1 MQWFCP
7 VSCIAL
13 PVFIHGCDIPST
25 VFVCPMTQRDI
36 NIISMV
42 YEYEGCAVEHIRKVF
57 FQGSSN
63 RSIPCYRRL
72 SYLVKQGYLRSLLL
86 PALNKHFLTPGAR
99 ARSVLSS
106 LLKGSE
112 MKRIRVES
120 PMLILHKL
128 AICDIRVSLELAS
141 KASPLF
147 VLTQWINESALRR
160 SPLSV
165 EDPETKKQTTIIPDA
180 AFTLQSHTGRKAHFF
195 LEMDM
200 ATVSLKHMRQ
210 RVRGYLLRQ
219 EPSPVLFVLPDAA
232 RQQAIAQVALEEA
245 KEMEA
250 NPTKIW
256 ITLREY
262 LTPETALSA
271 PWVAVG
277 HPTPVTFQGLA
288 QPVNHPSAV

>member
-1 MQWFCP
+1 
-7 VSCIAL
+7 
-13 PVFIHGCDIPST
+13 
-25 VFVCPMTQRDI
+25 MTQRDI
-36 NIISMV
+36 SIIAMV
-42 YEYEGCAVEHIRKVF
+42 YDYEGCAVEHIRKLF
-57 FQGSSN
+57 FQGSGI

-112 MKRIRVES
+112 MKRIRIES
-120 PMLILHKL
+120 PLTILHKL
-128 AICDIRVSLELAS
+128 AICDIRVSLELAC
-141 KASPLF
+141 KVSPLF
-147 VLTQWINESALRR
+147 VLSQWINESALRR

-165 EDPETKKQTTIIPDA
+165 ADPETKKQLFLIPDA
-180 AFTLQSHTGRKAHFF
+180 AFTLRSHAGRKADFF

-219 EPSPVLFVLPDAA
+219 DPSPVLFVVPDTS
-232 RQQAIAQVALEEA
+232 RQKAIAQVALEEA
-245 KEMEA
+245 KGLKV
-250 NPTKIW
+250 NPTTIW
-256 ITLREY
+256 ITLREC

-277 HPTPVTFQGLA
+277 HTTPVTFQGLA
-288 QPVNHPSAV
+288 EPVNHTSAVVFARNGGHLE

>member
-1 MQWFCP
+1 
-7 VSCIAL
+7 
-13 PVFIHGCDIPST
+13 
-25 VFVCPMTQRDI
+25 MTQRDI

-57 FQGSSN
+57 FQGSKN

-72 SYLVKQGYLRSLLL
+72 SYLIKEGYLQGLLL

-99 ARSVLSS
+99 ARFVLSY

-112 MKRIRVES
+112 VRRFRMES

-141 KASPLF
+141 KVSPLF
-147 VLTQWINESALRR
+147 VLTHWINESALRR
-160 SPLSV
+160 SPLTA
-165 EDPETKKQTTIIPDA
+165 EDPETKKQTNLIPDA
-180 AFTLQSHTGRKAHFF
+180 AFTLCSHTGRKADFF

-200 ATVSLKHMRQ
+200 ATVSLRHIRQ
-210 RVRGYLLRQ
+210 RLRGYLLRQ
-219 EPSPVLFVLPDAA
+219 DPSPVLFVVPDAK

-245 KEMEA
+245 KNLQT
-250 NPTKIW
+250 NPTTIW
-256 ITLREY
+256 ITLRER
-262 LTPETALSA
+262 LTAETFLSA

-277 HPTPVTFQGLA
+277 HPTPVSFQGLQRRSIIRA
-288 QPVNHPSAV
+288 R